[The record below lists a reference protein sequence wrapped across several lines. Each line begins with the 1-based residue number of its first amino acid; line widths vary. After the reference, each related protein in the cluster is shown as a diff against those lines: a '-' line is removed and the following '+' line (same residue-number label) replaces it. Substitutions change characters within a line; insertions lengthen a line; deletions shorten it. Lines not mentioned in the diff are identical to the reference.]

1 MIGQESLEMKMQSKG
16 FIAEAAIFRMKPKD
30 VISMKTVWAEADCR
44 YLVIKVNRKLK
55 SIDLLPL
62 EAFYMNQKKQE
73 APVLSVPFYMI
84 ENIFRID
91 NGDLLFLANHGNP
104 HIINA
109 LENL

>member
-1 MIGQESLEMKMQSKG
+1 MRMRSKN
-16 FIAEAAIFRMKPKD
+16 FIVEDIISGMKPKD
-30 VISMKTVWAEADCR
+30 VISMKTVWAETNCR

-62 EAFYMNQKKQE
+62 EDFYMDQKKQE

-84 ENIFRID
+84 KNISRID
-91 NGDLLFLANHGNP
+91 NGDLLFLANHRNP

>member
-1 MIGQESLEMKMQSKG
+1 MIGRVILEMKMKSKNF
-16 FIAEAAIFRMKPKD
+16 FIETTIQGMKPKD
-30 VISMKTVWAEADCR
+30 LISMKTVWAEADSR

-62 EAFYMNQKKQE
+62 EDFYMNQKKQE

-84 ENIFRID
+84 KNISKID
-91 NGDLLFLANHGNP
+91 KGDLLFLANHKNP

-109 LENL
+109 LENS

>member
-1 MIGQESLEMKMQSKG
+1 MIGRVILGMRMRSNNFFMEDT
-16 FIAEAAIFRMKPKD
+16 IFSMKPKD
-30 VISMKTVWAEADCR
+30 VISMETVWTETNCR
-44 YLVIKVNRKLK
+44 YLVIKVNKKLK

-62 EAFYMNQKKQE
+62 EDFYMDQKKQE

-84 ENIFRID
+84 KNISRID
-91 NGDLLFLANHGNP
+91 KGDLLFLANHGNP